1 MSVLWYGV
9 DNPRITGGWGN
20 SPEFYK
26 QYGQLGHNGIDMGCP
41 VGTPVY
47 AAAEGTIAFEGW
59 GQNHS
64 WMGAVAGISVIIQHS
79 NCYTGYAHLSSTI
92 VDKGQRVSQGQLI
105 GYSGNTGGTTGPHL
119 HQEVLPLSPNFG
131 NGFAG
136 RINPA
141 TLGGFKA
148 RGTGSD
154 GGGGGAIAA
163 YQRMTGK
170 NPVIRR
176 AGPSRGS
183 AIVQPQLAPN
193 TVADFD
199 GWIRGEQVNDGIANT
214 NIWYRGKHSGN
225 WFWAGG
231 FTSQSTEGLADLNPA
246 TPAPEP
252 APTPKPEPEPAPEPE
267 PKPTPDPAPEPN
279 VRKPVS
285 ATTPDWDKAAPPGS
299 VVFTRRPL
307 TGKDLK
313 LPDTIT
319 ERVGSVDANGYNVGR
334 EGTVNHIVLHHG
346 DTPSLEGILNTLNG
360 VVGSPTTQYAVKDN
374 VAVAMVDEQDTAW
387 TNTRWM
393 SNSRSVTMEICNDV
407 VKGDK
412 PSEAS
417 HETAAW
423 LTARAAVRHGIE
435 LPLVHGINVFGHK
448 EVSKLPTAC
457 PGLLDIEKIVAR
469 ANEIL
474 ATNSGEVVEPTPDNS
489 GIVERLARIEY
500 LVKQTDALL
509 NRVFKNE

>member
-1 MSVLWYGV
+1 MANLWWPLDTV
-9 DNPRITGGWGN
+9 NITGVWGN
-20 SPEFYK
+20 SPEYYAR
-26 QYGQLGHNGIDMGCP
+26 YGQRGHNGIDLACS

-47 AAAEGTIAFEGW
+47 AAESGTVEFEGW
-59 GQNHS
+59 GQNS
-64 WMGAVAGISVIIQHS
+64 PWMGAVAGISVILRHAD
-79 NCYTGYAHLSSTI
+79 CKTGYAHLSSTI
-92 VDKGQRVSQGQLI
+92 INTGQAISQGQLI

-119 HQEVLPLSPNFG
+119 HVEVMPLNPNG
-131 NGFAG
+131 SNGYAG
-136 RINPA
+136 RINPD
-141 TLGGFKA
+141 TMGGFKP
-148 RGTGSD
+148 RGSTG
-154 GGGGGAIAA
+154 GNGAGGA
-163 YQRMTGK
+163 
-170 NPVIRR
+170 
-176 AGPSRGS
+176 
-183 AIVQPQLAPN
+183 LAPN
-193 TVADFD
+193 QRKTGANPVKRRADATTKSAEIQPMLAANTVGDFD
-199 GWIRGEQVNDGIANT
+199 GWKHGERVNDGIKDT
-214 NIWYRGKHSGN
+214 DIWFRGDFSKN

-252 APTPKPEPEPAPEPE
+252 APTPKPEPTPEPE
-267 PKPTPDPAPEPN
+267 PKPEPVPEPD

-299 VVFTRRPL
+299 VVFPRHPL

-319 ERVGSVDANGYNVGR
+319 QRVGFVDANGYNVGR

-393 SNSRSVTMEICNDV
+393 SNSRSVTVEICNDV

-412 PSEAS
+412 PSDAS

-457 PGLLDIEKIVAR
+457 PGLLDIKKIVAR

-474 ATNSGEVVEPTPDNS
+474 ATNPGEVVEPTPDNS
-489 GIVERLARIEY
+489 GIIERLARIEY